1 MVIKG
6 VKIKPNFAALGR
18 EYQMD
23 WRTVK
28 KYYDGKELNGRYRV
42 TVKSEYCGNKYLFH
56 IVSALLCTLGKTVAE
71 GVGISALS
79 RTGGN
84 YQYVF
89 HWLFLL
95 VTGFH

>member
-42 TVKSEYCGNKYLFH
+42 TVKSEYCGNTPAGKY
-56 IVSALLCTLGKTVAE
+56 VSGHVDKNGKNIPALQE
-71 GVGISALS
+71 
-79 RTGGN
+79 R
-84 YQYVF
+84 
-89 HWLFLL
+89 
-95 VTGFH
+95 